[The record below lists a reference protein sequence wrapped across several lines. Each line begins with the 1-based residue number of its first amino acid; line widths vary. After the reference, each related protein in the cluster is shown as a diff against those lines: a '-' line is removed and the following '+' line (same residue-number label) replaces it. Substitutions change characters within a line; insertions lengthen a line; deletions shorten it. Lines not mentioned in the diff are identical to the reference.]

1 MKNIESEIIA
11 PKKQL
16 NLFGYDEIFNSFIN
30 LYKKNEMPKVIL
42 LNGQEGLGKAT
53 FAYHFFNYLLSS
65 NEKYKYDIENNKIDP
80 NNSSYK
86 LINNG
91 IHPNFFLLDSISSD
105 DNIKIDQVRE
115 LLKFLSKTSY
125 SRDLKLIILDN
136 ANNLNL
142 NSSNALL
149 KILEEPPQDTFIFI
163 VHNGTEKILDTIK
176 SRSIEF
182 KISFNNSKKK
192 EIFES
197 ITKITDLDIDPADA
211 EKFINYISPGSAL
224 KYLMTLK
231 NLDLDIQEDK
241 FSCLLNL
248 IEKYKASKDQELF
261 NITSFFIELF
271 YNEVS
276 LNNNTN
282 IHNYHINKNKILNQI
297 NDMRKFN
304 LDKKNILISVNNIL
318 RNEKR

>member
-1 MKNIESEIIA
+1 
-11 PKKQL
+11 
-16 NLFGYDEIFNSFIN
+16 
-30 LYKKNEMPKVIL
+30 
-42 LNGQEGLGKAT
+42 
-53 FAYHFFNYLLSS
+53 
-65 NEKYKYDIENNKIDP
+65 
-80 NNSSYK
+80 
-86 LINNG
+86 
-91 IHPNFFLLDSISSD
+91 
-105 DNIKIDQVRE
+105 
-115 LLKFLSKTSY
+115 
-125 SRDLKLIILDN
+125 
-136 ANNLNL
+136 
-142 NSSNALL
+142 
-149 KILEEPPQDTFIFI
+149 
-163 VHNGTEKILDTIK
+163 
-176 SRSIEF
+176 
-182 KISFNNSKKK
+182 
-192 EIFES
+192 
-197 ITKITDLDIDPADA
+197 
-211 EKFINYISPGSAL
+211 
-224 KYLMTLK
+224 MTLK